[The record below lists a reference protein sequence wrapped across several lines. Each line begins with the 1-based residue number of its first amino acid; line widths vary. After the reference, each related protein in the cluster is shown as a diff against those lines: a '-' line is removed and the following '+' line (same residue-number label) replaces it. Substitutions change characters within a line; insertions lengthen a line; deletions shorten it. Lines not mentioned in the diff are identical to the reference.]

1 MHVGVGVTARVV
13 LLLVQDISVRG
24 LNVPEIQ
31 QEIVYN
37 RVLKV
42 LTRPRGGQ
50 GISLARLGLRERGGR
65 RVEEGGPARVYAVL

>member
-1 MHVGVGVTARVV
+1 MHVGVGVTAHVV
-13 LLLVQDISVRG
+13 FVQDISVRG

-42 LTRPRGGQ
+42 LTRPRGWE

-65 RVEEGGPARVYAVL
+65 KREGGQT